1 MMNGDNKRIMDNA
14 RDVLVG
20 VIPDPKGQV
29 EQITA
34 ALVYRYLDELD
45 QKSVAAGGKRSF
57 FTGKDAKYSWQKLLS
72 TSILGDQRL
81 TLYRDAM
88 ESMADNNKLPQV
100 FCDMLRGMHSPFR
113 DARVLMLF
121 LNEINQLD
129 CEHTEDLGD
138 AYEHLLSIM
147 GTQGNAGQFRTP
159 RHIIDFIVDV
169 MRPQIGERVLDP
181 ACGSAGFLVSA
192 YNFIMRQNTG
202 KKHGDKLTQSQKQ
215 KLPKNI
221 EGRDI
226 DPGMTRLALVNLY
239 LHGIKEPQVREYD
252 SLSDDSLW
260 EERHDVIL
268 ANPPFMTPRGGIQPH
283 RKFSINANRA
293 EVLFVDYIA
302 EHISRTGR
310 AGIVVPEGIVF
321 QEKNAYKEL
330 RKLLVNEWGLF
341 AVVSLPAGI
350 FQPYSG
356 VKTSIL
362 FLDKTKRSNKNI
374 LFVKVQN
381 DGFDLGARRASID
394 KNDLPA
400 ALQIINSYEGEKKIN
415 NSLALSVVKT
425 KIAEEGNF
433 NLTTN
438 IYRETR
444 NYKNVKWGMVNLG
457 DVCEILDR
465 LRKPITK
472 SNRINGDYPY
482 YGATGI
488 VDWVDDFIF
497 NEKLV
502 LVGEDGAK
510 FGRYEETAF
519 IADGKYWVNNHVHVL
534 RPIENI
540 VMHEWLVYYL
550 TNIDLMPWVT
560 GLTVP
565 KLNQS
570 KLRSIPIPIPPLEQQ
585 QRIVAEIDG
594 YAKVRDGAKAVVNNW
609 KPTINI
615 DLDWEKITLG
625 DVCEI
630 QSGLWKGKKEPFIK
644 ATVVRNT
651 NFRVDGYL
659 NYDNVAV
666 LDVEEKQF
674 KSRQLIF
681 GDIILEKS
689 GGGDNTPVGRVGLFE
704 RKDGNYSLSN
714 FTAYIRVKDNKRIF
728 YRYLHYF
735 LYSFYINGGTESMQ
749 RYSTA
754 IRNLQLPQYKSIVV
768 LLPSL
773 EQQKRIVAEIEAER
787 QLVNASRMLVD
798 KMDAKIAATIGRIWE
813 K

>member
-1 MMNGDNKRIMDNA
+1 MMNCDNKRTMDSA

-100 FCDMLRGMHSPFR
+100 FRDMLRGMHSPFR

-159 RHIIDFIVDV
+159 RHIIDFIVGV

-268 ANPPFMTPRGGIQPH
+268 ANPPFMTPKGGIQPH
-283 RKFSINANRA
+283 RKFAINANRA

-310 AGIVVPEGIVF
+310 AGIIVPEGIIF
-321 QEKNAYKEL
+321 QVGNAYKDL

-341 AVVSLPAGI
+341 AVVSLPAGV

-362 FLDKTKRSNKNI
+362 FLDKTKRQNKNI

-381 DGFDLGARRASID
+381 DGFDLGAKRMPID

-415 NSLALSVVKT
+415 NSMVLSVVKT
-425 KIAEEGNF
+425 KIVEGDDFDLRSNQYLSVAEHSNKFPMVALGDILDYEQPQKYIVES
-433 NLTTN
+433 T
-438 IYRETR
+438 
-444 NYKNVKWGMVNLG
+444 NYKNEYNIPVLTAGKTFVLGYTNEENGVFNKNLP
-457 DVCEILDR
+457 VI
-465 LRKPITK
+465 IF
-472 SNRINGDYPY
+472 
-482 YGATGI
+482 
-488 VDWVDDFIF
+488 DDFTTATKYVNF
-497 NEKLV
+497 AFKV
-502 LVGEDGAK
+502 KSGAMKILHAKKELANVKYVFYMMQKIK
-510 FGRYEETAF
+510 FAHDIHKRYW
-519 IADGKYWVNNHVHVL
+519 IAEY
-534 RPIENI
+534 
-540 VMHEWLVYYL
+540 
-550 TNIDLMPWVT
+550 
-560 GLTVP
+560 
-565 KLNQS
+565 S
-570 KLRSIPIPIPPLEQQ
+570 KVKIPLPPLEIQEE
-585 QRIVAEIDG
+585 IVAEIDG
-594 YAKVRDGAKAVVNNW
+594 YAKVRDGAKAVVDNW
-609 KPTINI
+609 KPIINI
-615 DLDWEKITLG
+615 DSDWDTVKLG
-625 DVCEI
+625 DVVIDMKDGGTPSRRNKEYFGGDI
-630 QSGLWKGKKEPFIK
+630 NWAIVKDISPKIFSTKETLSELGLKNSSAKVWAVDSIIISLGATIGNVGIAKIPLATKQGLSGIVVDKNKILVEFLYYVLCYKKEFIK
-644 ATVVRNT
+644 SLATGSTIKEVRPPKLQKLLEIPLPPIK
-651 NFRVDGYL
+651 VQ
-659 NYDNVAV
+659 
-666 LDVEEKQF
+666 EKIV
-674 KSRQLIF
+674 S
-681 GDIILEKS
+681 DI
-689 GGGDNTPVGRVGLFE
+689 
-704 RKDGNYSLSN
+704 
-714 FTAYIRVKDNKRIF
+714 
-728 YRYLHYF
+728 
-735 LYSFYINGGTESMQ
+735 ES
-749 RYSTA
+749 
-754 IRNLQLPQYKSIVV
+754 
-768 LLPSL
+768 
-773 EQQKRIVAEIEAER
+773 EQQG
-787 QLVNASRMLVD
+787 VNACRMMVD
-798 KMDAKIAATIGRIWE
+798 KMDAKIAATIVRIWE